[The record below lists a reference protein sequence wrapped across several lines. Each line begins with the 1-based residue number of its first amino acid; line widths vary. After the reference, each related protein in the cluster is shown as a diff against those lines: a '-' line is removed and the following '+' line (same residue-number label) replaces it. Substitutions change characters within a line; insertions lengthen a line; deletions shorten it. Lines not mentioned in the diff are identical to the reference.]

1 MKKLLIIFLSLF
13 LYTSQA
19 NAFLGFGV
27 AKYAYSKLPKKE
39 QEQVKGTEQVVA
51 VRPQHGAAQAAGKAV
66 NQLAWVLK
74 EILLVVGQK
83 VNVLLAQVDGQN
95 IALLAEEV
103 TGENQGRQGEGQAG
117 IKLLKAE
124 FLKKTFYFGHV
135 H

>member
-1 MKKLLIIFLSLF
+1 M
-13 LYTSQA
+13 
-19 NAFLGFGV
+19 
-27 AKYAYSKLPKKE
+27 
-39 QEQVKGTEQVVA
+39 
-51 VRPQHGAAQAAGKAV
+51 HGAAQAAGKTV

-74 EILLVVGQK
+74 EILLVVGKK

>member
-1 MKKLLIIFLSLF
+1 MTKRIPWGRNFC
-13 LYTSQA
+13 
-19 NAFLGFGV
+19 G
-27 AKYAYSKLPKKE
+27 KKE

-51 VRPQHGAAQAAGKAV
+51 VRPQHGAAQAAGKTV

-103 TGENQGRQGEGQAG
+103 TG
-117 IKLLKAE
+117 
-124 FLKKTFYFGHV
+124 
-135 H
+135 